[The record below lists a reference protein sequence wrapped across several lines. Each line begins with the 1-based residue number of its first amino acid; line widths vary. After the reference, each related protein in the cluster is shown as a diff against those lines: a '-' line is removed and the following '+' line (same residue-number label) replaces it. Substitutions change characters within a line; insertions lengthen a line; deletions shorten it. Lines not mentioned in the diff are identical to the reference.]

1 MNLWNKGQGK
11 MFTIS
16 RVVANYFIRP
26 VKETE
31 RVIHLD
37 GQTKNNYYKNLEI
50 VSK

>member
-1 MNLWNKGQGK
+1 

-26 VKETE
+26 VKENE

-37 GQTKNNYYKNLEI
+37 GQTKNNYYKKNEFI
-50 VSK
+50 